1 MKMKSTIEVKVR
13 YQETDQMGVVYHGN
27 YFTWFE
33 IARVQLL
40 EDLGCPY
47 RELEKK
53 GYFLPVLHCSCDF
66 IKPSR
71 FGDDLR
77 IDVNLLSFIKIRLSL
92 VYVVSKENEI
102 IARGKSIHAFV
113 DRNGK
118 ARKPPP
124 YFQGKCNRLN

>member
-1 MKMKSTIEVKVR
+1 MKSAIEVKVR

-40 EDLGCPY
+40 EDLGFPY

-66 IKPSR
+66 
-71 FGDDLR
+71 
-77 IDVNLLSFIKIRLSL
+77 
-92 VYVVSKENEI
+92 SKT
-102 IARGKSIHAFV
+102 F
-113 DRNGK
+113 
-118 ARKPPP
+118 
-124 YFQGKCNRLN
+124 

>member
-1 MKMKSTIEVKVR
+1 MKMKSAIEVEVR

-53 GYFLPVLHCSCDF
+53 G
-66 IKPSR
+66 
-71 FGDDLR
+71 
-77 IDVNLLSFIKIRLSL
+77 
-92 VYVVSKENEI
+92 
-102 IARGKSIHAFV
+102 
-113 DRNGK
+113 
-118 ARKPPP
+118 
-124 YFQGKCNRLN
+124 